1 VPRFSTPVNALLQ
14 VMSVLFAAVS
24 VWPAAV
30 AHSESAPGSR
40 TDRPIALVGGMLL
53 DGYEAAPIHDA
64 VVVMKGRR
72 IIAAGTRANVE
83 IPKDAHLI
91 DTRGKTIMPGLVD
104 LHIHL
109 DLIGHGDYTRYYEF
123 LGGLERLP
131 EVMPIAAKQLLRAGV
146 TSAVDLGTPFEIL
159 AVRKQIEE
167 GLIPGPRLSVS
178 GPWIT
183 RTTLEGVLPE
193 YEHRISS
200 PREARRR
207 TRENIERGA
216 DVIKTWLGLTLKE
229 LEAVVDEAH
238 KHGVKVHTHLYDP
251 DDIKTAIQAGVDVL
265 QHMGSARNPPYAEE
279 LVRMIAHR
287 QIPMVQ
293 TVSHRIWVYP
303 ATVAFPGRLSAP
315 VLERDMPADIYAELQ
330 ASFQDFHRLSYFS
343 EIGTETRNS
352 RKAARQ
358 FIDAGAYMG
367 VGTDSASPLNF
378 HTEAMAF
385 EMAALVDLGMTP
397 IQVISAATKTGAE
410 ILGKSTELGTIEPG
424 KFADLLII
432 DGNPLDEI
440 KMMKFVLVTF
450 RDGVPWFDPMGPTVP
465 GVKEVGRAY

>member
-1 VPRFSTPVNALLQ
+1 MRVALF
-14 VMSVLFAAVS
+14 VLAPLALAAI
-24 VWPAAV
+24 
-30 AHSESAPGSR
+30 AHAESAPGSR

-64 VVVMKGRR
+64 VVVLQGRR
-72 IIAAGTRANVE
+72 IIAAGTRSKVE

-109 DLIGHGDYTRYYEF
+109 DLIGHGDYTRYYQF
-123 LGGLERLP
+123 LRGLERLP
-131 EVMPIAAKQLLRAGV
+131 EVMPISAKQLLRAGV
-146 TSAVDLGTPFEIL
+146 TSALDLGTPFEIL
-159 AVRKQIEE
+159 AVRKKIDQ

-183 RTTLEGVLPE
+183 RVTLEGVLPE
-193 YEHRISS
+193 YEHLISS
-200 PREARRR
+200 PGEARRK

-216 DVIKTWLGLTLKE
+216 DVIKTWLGLTLE
-229 LEAVVDEAH
+229 DLTAVVEEAH

-251 DDIKTAIQAGVDVL
+251 DDIKIAIQAGVDVF
-265 QHMGSARNPPYAEE
+265 QHMGSARKPPYDED
-279 LVRMIAHR
+279 LVMAIAHR
-287 QIPMVQ
+287 QIPIVQ

-303 ATVAFPGRLSAP
+303 ATVAFPARLSAP

-330 ASFQDFHRLSYFS
+330 ASFRNFHRLSYFS
-343 EIGTETRNS
+343 EIGLETRNS
-352 RKAARQ
+352 RKSAHQ
-358 FIDAGAYMG
+358 FIEAGAYMG

-385 EMAALVDLGMTP
+385 EMSALVDLGMTP

-410 ILGKSTELGTIEPG
+410 ILGKSAELGTIEPG
-424 KFADLLII
+424 KLADLLIV

-440 KMMKFVLVTF
+440 KTMRYILVTF
-450 RDGVPWFDPMGPTVP
+450 RDGVPWFDPLGPTVP
-465 GVKEVGRAY
+465 GIEEVGRAY

>member
-1 VPRFSTPVNALLQ
+1 MVISASRWQSCLALL
-14 VMSVLFAAVS
+14 VLSVVLQPILAAS
-24 VWPAAV
+24 
-30 AHSESAPGSR
+30 AHAESAAGSR

-64 VVVMKGRR
+64 VVVLQGRR
-72 IIAAGTRANVE
+72 IVAADTRANVE
-83 IPKDAHLI
+83 IPQDAHRI

-123 LGGLERLP
+123 LHGLERLP
-131 EVMPIAAKQLLRAGV
+131 EVMPIAAKQLMRAGV
-146 TSAVDLGTPFEIL
+146 TSALDLGTPFEIL

-167 GLIPGPRLSVS
+167 GLIPGPRLSIS

-183 RTTLEGVLPE
+183 RVTLEGVLPE

-200 PREARRR
+200 ASEARRR

-216 DVIKTWLGLTLKE
+216 DVIKTWLGLTLEDLK
-229 LEAVVDEAH
+229 AVVDEAH

-251 DDIKTAIQAGVDVL
+251 DDIEIAMQAGVDVF
-265 QHMGSARNPPYAEE
+265 QHMGSARNPPYSED
-279 LVRMIAHR
+279 LVMRIAHR
-287 QIPMVQ
+287 QIPIVQ

-303 ATVAFPGRLSAP
+303 ATVAFPERLSDP

-330 ASFQDFHRLSYFS
+330 DSFRNFHRLSYFT
-343 EIGTETRNS
+343 EIGTETRNA
-352 RKAARQ
+352 RKSARQ
-358 FIDAGAYMG
+358 FIEAGAYMG
-367 VGTDSASPLNF
+367 VGTDAASPMNF
-378 HTEAMAF
+378 HTEAMWF
-385 EMAALVDLGMTP
+385 EMSALVELGMTP

-410 ILGKSTELGTIEPG
+410 ILGKSAELGTIEPG
-424 KFADLLII
+424 KLADLLIV

-440 KMMKFVLVTF
+440 KLMKRVLVTI
-450 RDGVPWFDPMGPTVP
+450 RDGVPWFDPLGATVP
-465 GVKEVGRAY
+465 GVEAVGRAY

>member
-1 VPRFSTPVNALLQ
+1 MNALLQ
-14 VMSVLFAAVS
+14 VMSVLFAVAS
-24 VWPAAV
+24 VWPAAAV
-30 AHSESAPGSR
+30 HAESAPGSR

-72 IIAAGTRANVE
+72 IIAAGTRTNVE

-159 AVRKQIEE
+159 AVRKQIDE

-216 DVIKTWLGLTLKE
+216 DVIKTWLGLTLEE

-238 KHGVKVHTHLYDP
+238 KHDVKVHTHLYDP
-251 DDIKTAIQAGVDVL
+251 DDIKIAIQAGVDVL

-352 RKAARQ
+352 SKAAHQ

-397 IQVISAATKTGAE
+397 IQVISAAT
-410 ILGKSTELGTIEPG
+410 
-424 KFADLLII
+424 
-432 DGNPLDEI
+432 
-440 KMMKFVLVTF
+440 
-450 RDGVPWFDPMGPTVP
+450 
-465 GVKEVGRAY
+465 